1 MIFLFKALLFSATFQ
16 KRIEFLARS
25 VTSDP
30 IRINVG
36 TTGQANEDIT
46 QIVQVFDDET
56 MKWDWIIRRLV
67 GFCVGKLI
75 SLYTCVI
82 IILNYMYR
90 GKRDYICWKKR
101 CSRFIII

>member
-1 MIFLFKALLFSATFQ
+1 MIFQQIPKALLFSATFQ

-46 QIVQVFDDET
+46 QIVQVFDQDE
-56 MKWDWIIRRLV
+56 MKWDWLIRHLA
-67 GFCVGKLI
+67 GFCVGKLYNNNKGGGVDI
-75 SLYTCVI
+75 HIKGVNFSMEQRVA
-82 IILNYMYR
+82 
-90 GKRDYICWKKR
+90 
-101 CSRFIII
+101 